1 ALSSF
6 FLYTTYMKLIIAQGN
21 PGTQYAQTRH
31 NVGFLALDYYADKHG
46 VQFQPKPKFYADI
59 AEVAMGDVKV
69 QLVKPTTF
77 YNDTGKSARALA
89 DFYKVDTS
97 DILVIHD
104 ELMLPFGTIR
114 TRVKGSDAGNN
125 GIKSLNAHL
134 GENYA
139 RIRVGT
145 ANDIA
150 TKQDAYDFVLSNFT
164 ANEAG
169 KLQNDIF
176 PKVSELVDDF
186 INDQHTAAS
195 HKVLDAE

>member
-1 ALSSF
+1 
-6 FLYTTYMKLIIAQGN
+6 MKLVFAQGN
-21 PGTQYAQTRH
+21 PGPKYENTRH

-59 AEVAMGDVKV
+59 AEIALGDGKV

-89 DFYKVDTS
+89 DFYKVENS
-97 DILVIHD
+97 DILVVHD

-114 TRVKGSDAGNN
+114 THDKGSDAGNN
-125 GIKSLNAHL
+125 GIKSMNAHL

-139 RIRVGT
+139 RIRIGT

-150 TKQDAYDFVLSNFT
+150 DKQDAYDFVLSNFT
-164 ANEAG
+164 AREASA
-169 KLQNDIF
+169 LQNDVF
-176 PKVSELVDDF
+176 PKVDELIDNF
-186 INDQHTAAS
+186 INDSHVSAS
-195 HKVLDAE
+195 HKVLDTE

>member
-1 ALSSF
+1 
-6 FLYTTYMKLIIAQGN
+6 MKLIIAQGN
-21 PGTQYAQTRH
+21 PGKQYTQTRH
-31 NVGFLALDYYADKHG
+31 NVGFIMLDYYADIHHG
-46 VQFQPKPKFYADI
+46 KFQPKPKFYADI
-59 AEVAMGDVKV
+59 AEIAIGDVKV

-139 RIRVGT
+139 RIRIGM

-150 TKQDAYDFVLSNFT
+150 EKSDAYDFVLSNFK
-164 ANEAG
+164 AEEVA
-169 KLQNDIF
+169 KLRSDIF
-176 PKVSELVDDF
+176 PKVSELIDEF
-186 INDQHTAAS
+186 INNQHTAAS
-195 HKVLDAE
+195 HKVLDTE